1 MFKGLR
7 EDWVKIVEQEDME
20 LTITY
25 RHIKN
30 TSTCGIIFTAYL
42 LNTARRPLTAKKARK
57 SQCNWVG
64 KRKARKESR
73 WDLHP

>member
-42 LNTARRPLTAKKARK
+42 LNTARRPQTLERTRK
-57 SQCNWVG
+57 ISTEKG
-64 KRKARKESR
+64 RMKERIKDRKRPLGR
-73 WDLHP
+73 